1 MGGYAKGDVTFD
13 ELRDLECHA
22 CPREGSCAG
31 LFTANTMATAIEEL
45 GMSLPGDA
53 SIPAIDPRKLGEAG
67 TSAAS

>member
-1 MGGYAKGDVTFD
+1 MS
-13 ELRDLECHA
+13 CA
-22 CPREGSCAG
+22 CPSEGSCAG
-31 LFTANTMATAIEEL
+31 LFAANTMATAIEEL